1 MLKLKKRCKG
11 VRKIKKAYV
20 KVRKRLPKA
29 LRIFLI
35 VISVFVALFVF
46 LEAGVFALHY
56 KKAFKPDYQR
66 ADLSSIIY
74 KESFSDSDYAL
85 ILKQTGLTRAGVD
98 AIVSENR
105 QSDILKIQSDYFTD
119 YDVKKFQFSPITC
132 CHELKKP
139 ITTVPLENGDIIITP
154 TSHFSF
160 FEMGH
165 SALVVDAFE
174 GTVMNATGY
183 DNISCFESVDVTTNR
198 PIFMVLR
205 LKADKETR
213 AKIDKTAKEKLLD
226 LKYSIS
232 IGIIGKKYVE
242 NPMRTNC
249 SHLVWHAFKTFGYD
263 IDSNGGPIA
272 LPMDFFESNDLEI
285 LQVYGFDTD
294 KL

>member
-1 MLKLKKRCKG
+1 MKQKSIRIRKKR
-11 VRKIKKAYV
+11 
-20 KVRKRLPKA
+20 P
-29 LRIFLI
+29 
-35 VISVFVALFVF
+35 LFVRIVLWTVVLSLSLF
-46 LEAGVFALHY
+46 VLLEAGVFVIHY
-56 KKAFKPDYQR
+56 KTAYKPDYQK

-74 KESFSDSDYAL
+74 KDSLTNEDYRL

-98 AIVSENR
+98 AIISANR
-105 QSDILKIQSDYFTD
+105 QNDILTIQKDYFTD
-119 YDVKKFQFSPITC
+119 YNVKKIQFSPLTC
-132 CHELKKP
+132 CHELDRA
-139 ITTVPLENGDIIITP
+139 ITTVPLEDGDVIITP

-160 FEMGH
+160 YEMGH

-183 DNISCFESVDVTTNR
+183 DNISCFESVGTTTNR

-213 AKIDKTAKEKLLD
+213 EKIAANARERLLN

-232 IGIIGKKYVE
+232 IGIIGDNYVE
-242 NPMRTNC
+242 NPIRTNC
-249 SHLVWHAFKTFGYD
+249 SHLIWHAFKRFGYD
-263 IDSNGGPIA
+263 TDSNGGPVA
-272 LPMDFFESNDLEI
+272 LPMDFFESEHFEL